1 MKRWK
6 LIVSI
11 VVVLAIIIA
20 VLFMNKRKMAAT
32 TAGGIKD
39 VYYVSVGKAEKKN
52 LTESLNMVGTITAND
67 DVNIISEAA
76 GKITGVFTKVGDY
89 KQAGS
94 VLFQVDD
101 ELKKAALMSAEANY
115 EKAKKDYE
123 RFQTLYQQKSVTDSQ
138 LDQAKLGAAMAEAQY
153 IVAKRQLN
161 DTQIKTPISGY
172 ITARYV
178 DLGSMVQGAP
188 QATMVANIVDISKLK
203 VKLNLAESDAFLTK
217 AGDAVSV
224 TVDVYPGVTFKGRV
238 ESVSSKG
245 DDAHTYPVEISINN
259 ESAHPLKAGMFAR
272 VEFTSLKNRETI
284 VIPRDALVGSVK
296 EPQVFVVENGI
307 AKLRNLTVG
316 SESGIFVQVIQ
327 GLMEGETIVIPRD
340 ALVGSVKEPQVFVVE
355 NGIAK
360 LRNLTVGSE
369 SGIFVQVLQ
378 GLMEG
383 ETIVVN
389 GQNNLVDNLKV
400 EILNK

>member
-6 LIVSI
+6 SI
-11 VVVLAIIIA
+11 VAVIVIFAVIITI
-20 VLFMNKRKMAAT
+20 LFMNKKKMAET

-39 VYYVSVGKAEKKN
+39 VYYVSVEKAEKKN
-52 LTESLNMVGTITAND
+52 LSESLSMVGNIIANG

-89 KQAGS
+89 KPAGS

-172 ITARYV
+172 VTSRYV

-188 QATMVANIVDISKLK
+188 QATMVANVVDISKLK

-217 AGDAVSV
+217 AGDAVTV

-238 ESVSSKG
+238 ESISSKG
-245 DDAHTYPVEISINN
+245 DEAHTYPVEITINN

-296 EPQVFVVENGI
+296 VPQVFVVENGI
-307 AKLRNLTVG
+307 VKLRNLTVG
-316 SESGIFVQVIQ
+316 
-327 GLMEGETIVIPRD
+327 
-340 ALVGSVKEPQVFVVE
+340 
-355 NGIAK
+355 N
-360 LRNLTVGSE
+360 E

>member
-1 MKRWK
+1 MKQWK
-6 LIVSI
+6 SI
-11 VVVLAIIIA
+11 VTVIVILAVIIT
-20 VLFMNKRKMAAT
+20 VLFINKRKMAAT

-39 VYYVSVGKAEKKN
+39 VYYVSVEKVSKKDLSETLN
-52 LTESLNMVGTITAND
+52 LVGNITANN
-67 DVNIISEAA
+67 DVNIISETA
-76 GKITGVFTKVGDY
+76 GKITAVFTKVGDY

-101 ELKKAALMSAEANY
+101 ELKKAAFMSAEANY
-115 EKAKKDYE
+115 EKARKDYE

-161 DTQIKTPISGY
+161 DSQIKTPISGY
-172 ITARYV
+172 VTARYV
-178 DLGSMVQGAP
+178 DLGAMVQGAP
-188 QATMVANIVDISKLK
+188 QPTLVANIVDISRLK
-203 VKLNLAESDAFLTK
+203 VKLNLAEKDAFIAK
-217 AGDAVSV
+217 VGDPVSV
-224 TVDVYPGVTFKGRV
+224 SVDVYPNVKFKGRI
-238 ESVSSKG
+238 ESISSKG

-284 VIPRDALVGSVK
+284 VIPRESLVGSVK
-296 EPQVFVVENGI
+296 EPQVFIVENGI
-307 AKLRNLTVG
+307 AKLRSLTVG
-316 SESGIFVQVIQ
+316 NQSGIY
-327 GLMEGETIVIPRD
+327 
-340 ALVGSVKEPQVFVVE
+340 
-355 NGIAK
+355 
-360 LRNLTVGSE
+360 
-369 SGIFVQVLQ
+369 VQVLQ

>member
-245 DDAHTYPVEISINN
+245 DEAHTYPVEISINN

-316 SESGIFVQVIQ
+316 SESGIFVQV
-327 GLMEGETIVIPRD
+327 
-340 ALVGSVKEPQVFVVE
+340 
-355 NGIAK
+355 
-360 LRNLTVGSE
+360 
-369 SGIFVQVLQ
+369 LQ

>member
-1 MKRWK
+1 MKHWK
-6 LIVSI
+6 TI
-11 VVVLAIIIA
+11 VLAIVILFIIIA

-39 VYYVSVGKAEKKN
+39 VYYVSVDKVVKKD
-52 LTESLNMVGTITAND
+52 LSESLSLVGNITANN
-67 DVNIISEAA
+67 DVNIISETA
-76 GKITGVFTKVGDY
+76 GKITAVFTKVGDY

-101 ELKKAALMSAEANY
+101 ELKKAAFMSAEANY

-123 RFQTLYQQKSVTDSQ
+123 RFKTLYQQKSISDSQ

-153 IVAKRQLN
+153 IVAKRQLE
-161 DTQIKTPISGY
+161 DTQIKTPISGFVS
-172 ITARYV
+172 ARYV
-178 DLGSMVQGAP
+178 DIGFMVQGAP
-188 QATMVANIVDISKLK
+188 QPSLVANVVDISRLK
-203 VKLNLAESDAFLTK
+203 VKLNLAERDAFLIK
-217 AGDAVSV
+217 EGDLVKVS
-224 TVDVYPGVTFKGRV
+224 VDVYPGITFKGRI

-259 ESAHPLKAGMFAR
+259 EGAHPLKAGMFAR

-284 VIPRDALVGSVK
+284 VIPRESLVGSVK

-307 AKLRNLTVG
+307 AKLRSLTVG
-316 SESGIFVQVIQ
+316 NQSGVYI
-327 GLMEGETIVIPRD
+327 
-340 ALVGSVKEPQVFVVE
+340 
-355 NGIAK
+355 
-360 LRNLTVGSE
+360 
-369 SGIFVQVLQ
+369 QVLR

>member
-1 MKRWK
+1 MKQWK
-6 LIVSI
+6 VIVSVI
-11 VVVLAIIIA
+11 VILVIIVA

-39 VYYVSVGKAEKKN
+39 VYYVSVDKVAKKD
-52 LTESLNMVGTITAND
+52 LSETLSLVGNITANN
-67 DVNIISEAA
+67 DVNIISETA
-76 GKITGVFTKVGDY
+76 GKITAVFTKVGDY

-101 ELKKAALMSAEANY
+101 ELKKAAFMSAEANY

-123 RFQTLYQQKSVTDSQ
+123 RFKTLYQQKSVSDSQ

-153 IVAKRQLN
+153 TVAKRQLE

-172 ITARYV
+172 VSARYV
-178 DLGSMVQGAP
+178 DIGSMVQGAP
-188 QATMVANIVDISKLK
+188 QATLVANIVDISRLK
-203 VKLNLAESDAFLTK
+203 VKLNLAERDAFLIK
-217 AGDAVSV
+217 VGDQVKV
-224 TVDVYPGVTFKGRV
+224 TVDVYPGVTFEGRI
-238 ESVSSKG
+238 ESISSKG
-245 DDAHTYPVEISINN
+245 DEAHTYPVEISINN
-259 ESAHPLKAGMFAR
+259 ERAHPLKASMFAR

-284 VIPRDALVGSVK
+284 VIPRESLVGSVK

-307 AKLRNLTVG
+307 AKLRSLTVG
-316 SESGIFVQVIQ
+316 NQSGIYI
-327 GLMEGETIVIPRD
+327 
-340 ALVGSVKEPQVFVVE
+340 
-355 NGIAK
+355 
-360 LRNLTVGSE
+360 
-369 SGIFVQVLQ
+369 QVLQ

>member
-1 MKRWK
+1 MKQWK
-6 LIVSI
+6 AIVSVI
-11 VVVLAIIIA
+11 VILGIIVA

-39 VYYVSVGKAEKKN
+39 VYYVSVDKVAKKN
-52 LTESLNMVGTITAND
+52 LSEILSLVGNITANN
-67 DVNIISEAA
+67 DVNIISETA
-76 GKITGVFTKVGDY
+76 GKVTAVFTKVGDY

-101 ELKKAALMSAEANY
+101 ELKKAAFMSAEVSY

-153 IVAKRQLN
+153 IMAKRQLD

-172 ITARYV
+172 VSARYV
-178 DLGSMVQGAP
+178 DIGSMVQGAP
-188 QATMVANIVDISKLK
+188 QSTLVANIVDISRLK
-203 VKLNLAESDAFLTK
+203 VKLNLAERDAFLIK
-217 AGDAVSV
+217 AGDQVKV
-224 TVDVYPGVTFKGRV
+224 TVDVYPGVIFNGRI
-238 ESVSSKG
+238 ESISSKG
-245 DDAHTYPVEISINN
+245 DESHTYPVEIIINN
-259 ESAHPLKAGMFAR
+259 ESAHPLKAGMFGR

-284 VIPRDALVGSVK
+284 VIPRESLVGSIK
-296 EPQVFVVENGI
+296 DPQVFVVENGI

-316 SESGIFVQVIQ
+316 NQSGIY
-327 GLMEGETIVIPRD
+327 
-340 ALVGSVKEPQVFVVE
+340 
-355 NGIAK
+355 
-360 LRNLTVGSE
+360 
-369 SGIFVQVLQ
+369 VQVLQ

>member
-1 MKRWK
+1 
-6 LIVSI
+6 
-11 VVVLAIIIA
+11 
-20 VLFMNKRKMAAT
+20 
-32 TAGGIKD
+32 
-39 VYYVSVGKAEKKN
+39 
-52 LTESLNMVGTITAND
+52 
-67 DVNIISEAA
+67 
-76 GKITGVFTKVGDY
+76 
-89 KQAGS
+89 
-94 VLFQVDD
+94 
-101 ELKKAALMSAEANY
+101 
-115 EKAKKDYE
+115 
-123 RFQTLYQQKSVTDSQ
+123 
-138 LDQAKLGAAMAEAQY
+138 
-153 IVAKRQLN
+153 
-161 DTQIKTPISGY
+161 
-172 ITARYV
+172 
-178 DLGSMVQGAP
+178 MVQGAP

-217 AGDAVSV
+217 AGDAVTV

-272 VEFTSLKNRETI
+272 VEFTSMKNRETI

-327 GLMEGETIVIPRD
+327 GLMEGETIV
-340 ALVGSVKEPQVFVVE
+340 
-355 NGIAK
+355 
-360 LRNLTVGSE
+360 
-369 SGIFVQVLQ
+369 
-378 GLMEG
+378 
-383 ETIVVN
+383 VN

>member
-6 LIVSI
+6 LIVSV

-39 VYYVSVGKAEKKN
+39 VYYVSVEKAEKKN
-52 LTESLNMVGTITAND
+52 LTESLSMVGTINANY

-101 ELKKAALMSAEANY
+101 ELRKAALMSAEANY

-138 LDQAKLGAAMAEAQY
+138 LDQAKLGAAMAESQF
-153 IVAKRQLN
+153 IIAKRQFN

-172 ITARYV
+172 VTACYV
-178 DLGSMVQGAP
+178 DLGAMVQGAP
-188 QATMVANIVDISKLK
+188 QATLVANIVDISKLK

-217 AGDAVSV
+217 AGDAVTV

-245 DDAHTYPVEISINN
+245 DDAHTYPVEIMINN
-259 ESAHPLKAGMFAR
+259 ERAHPLKAGMFAR
-272 VEFTSLKNRETI
+272 AEFTSLKNRETI

-316 SESGIFVQVIQ
+316 
-327 GLMEGETIVIPRD
+327 
-340 ALVGSVKEPQVFVVE
+340 
-355 NGIAK
+355 N
-360 LRNLTVGSE
+360 E

-378 GLMEG
+378 GLIEG

>member
-6 LIVSI
+6 LIVSV
-11 VVVLAIIIA
+11 VVVLAIIIT

-101 ELKKAALMSAEANY
+101 ELRKAALMSAEANY

-123 RFQTLYQQKSVTDSQ
+123 RFQVLAKQNSTSEAQ

-188 QATMVANIVDISKLK
+188 QATMVANIVNISKLK
-203 VKLNLAESDAFLTK
+203 IKLNLAESDAFLTK
-217 AGDAVSV
+217 AGDAVTV

-245 DDAHTYPVEISINN
+245 DDAHTFPVEIVINN
-259 ESAHPLKAGMFAR
+259 ESAHPLKAGMFTR
-272 VEFTSLKNRETI
+272 VEFTSLKNR
-284 VIPRDALVGSVK
+284 
-296 EPQVFVVENGI
+296 
-307 AKLRNLTVG
+307 
-316 SESGIFVQVIQ
+316 
-327 GLMEGETIVIPRD
+327 ETIVIPRD

>member
-1 MKRWK
+1 MKQWK
-6 LIVSI
+6 SI
-11 VVVLAIIIA
+11 VTVIVILAVIIT
-20 VLFMNKRKMAAT
+20 VLFINKRKMAAT

-39 VYYVSVGKAEKKN
+39 VYYVSVEKVSKKDLSETLN
-52 LTESLNMVGTITAND
+52 LIGNIAANN
-67 DVNIISEAA
+67 DVNIISETA
-76 GKITGVFTKVGDY
+76 GKITAVFTKVGDY

-101 ELKKAALMSAEANY
+101 ELKKAAFMSAEANY
-115 EKAKKDYE
+115 EKARKDYE

-153 IVAKRQLN
+153 IVAKRQLS
-161 DTQIKTPISGY
+161 DSQIKTPISGY
-172 ITARYV
+172 VTARYV
-178 DLGSMVQGAP
+178 DLGAMVQGAP
-188 QATMVANIVDISKLK
+188 QPTLVANIVDISRLK
-203 VKLNLAESDAFLTK
+203 VKLNLAEKDAFITK
-217 AGDAVSV
+217 VGDQVSV
-224 TVDVYPGVTFKGRV
+224 SVDVYPNVKFKGRI
-238 ESVSSKG
+238 ESISSKG

-259 ESAHPLKAGMFAR
+259 ESTHPLKAGMFAR

-284 VIPRDALVGSVK
+284 VIPRESLVGSVK

-307 AKLRNLTVG
+307 AKLRSLTVG
-316 SESGIFVQVIQ
+316 NQSGIY
-327 GLMEGETIVIPRD
+327 
-340 ALVGSVKEPQVFVVE
+340 
-355 NGIAK
+355 
-360 LRNLTVGSE
+360 
-369 SGIFVQVLQ
+369 VQVLQ

>member
-6 LIVSI
+6 LIVS
-11 VVVLAIIIA
+11 VVVVFAIIIT

-52 LTESLNMVGTITAND
+52 LTESLNMVGTIIAND

-89 KQAGS
+89 KPAGS

-138 LDQAKLGAAMAEAQY
+138 LDQAKLGVAMAEAQY

-188 QATMVANIVDISKLK
+188 QATMVANIVNISKLK

-217 AGDAVSV
+217 AGDAVTV

-316 SESGIFVQVIQ
+316 
-327 GLMEGETIVIPRD
+327 
-340 ALVGSVKEPQVFVVE
+340 
-355 NGIAK
+355 N
-360 LRNLTVGSE
+360 E

>member
-1 MKRWK
+1 MKHWK
-6 LIVSI
+6 SVIAA
-11 VVVLAIIIA
+11 VVVFVIVIA
-20 VLFMNKRKMAAT
+20 VLFVNKRKMSAT

-39 VYYVSVGKAEKKN
+39 VYYVSVEKVAKKDLSEILN
-52 LTESLNMVGTITAND
+52 LVGTITANN

-76 GKITGVFTKVGDY
+76 GKITAVFTKVGDY

-138 LDQAKLGAAMAEAQY
+138 LDQAKLGAAMAESQY
-153 IVAKRQLN
+153 IMAKRQLS

-172 ITARYV
+172 VTARNV

-188 QATMVANIVDISKLK
+188 QPTLVANVVDISKLK
-203 VKLNLAESDAFLTK
+203 VKLNLAERDAFLAK
-217 AGDAVSV
+217 VGDQVSV
-224 TVDVYPGVTFKGRV
+224 SVDVYPGVNFKGRI
-238 ESVSSKG
+238 ESISSKG
-245 DDAHTYPVEISINN
+245 DDAHTYPVEISISN

-272 VEFTSLKNRETI
+272 VEFISLKNRETI
-284 VIPRDALVGSVK
+284 VIPRESLIGSVK
-296 EPQVFVVENGI
+296 EPQVFVIENGI

-316 SESGIFVQVIQ
+316 NQSGIY
-327 GLMEGETIVIPRD
+327 
-340 ALVGSVKEPQVFVVE
+340 
-355 NGIAK
+355 
-360 LRNLTVGSE
+360 
-369 SGIFVQVLQ
+369 VQVLR

>member
-1 MKRWK
+1 MKNWK
-6 LIVSI
+6 AIVI
-11 VVVLAIIIA
+11 AVVILAIITA
-20 VLFMNKRKMAAT
+20 VLFMNKSKMAAS

-39 VYYVSVGKAEKKN
+39 VYYVSVEKAAKKN
-52 LTESLNMVGTITAND
+52 LSESLNLVGTIYANN
-67 DVNIISEAA
+67 DVNIISETA
-76 GKITGVFTKVGDY
+76 GKITQVFVNAGDY

-101 ELKKAALMSAEANY
+101 ELKKAAFMSAEASY

-123 RFQTLYQQKSVTDSQ
+123 RFQVLYQQKSVTDSQ
-138 LDQAKLGAAMAEAQY
+138 LDQAKLGAAVAEAQF

-161 DTQIKTPISGY
+161 DSQIKTPISGY

-188 QATMVANIVDISKLK
+188 QATLVANIVDISRLK
-203 VKLNLAESDAFLTK
+203 IKLNLAESDAFLVK
-217 AGDAVSV
+217 KGDAVAV
-224 TVDVYPGVTFKGRV
+224 TVDVYPGVVFKGKV

-259 ESAHPLKAGMFAR
+259 VKEHPLKAGMFAR
-272 VEFTSLKNRETI
+272 AEFTSLKNREAL
-284 VIPRDALVGSVK
+284 VIPRESLVGSIK
-296 EPQVFVVENGI
+296 EPQVYVVENGI

-316 SESGIFVQVIQ
+316 DQSGIYVQIL
-327 GLMEGETIVIPRD
+327 G
-340 ALVGSVKEPQVFVVE
+340 
-355 NGIAK
+355 
-360 LRNLTVGSE
+360 
-369 SGIFVQVLQ
+369 

>member
-6 LIVSI
+6 LIVSV
-11 VVVLAIIIA
+11 VVVLAVIIA

-217 AGDAVSV
+217 AGDAVTV

-272 VEFTSLKNRETI
+272 VEFTSMKNRETI

-327 GLMEGETIVIPRD
+327 GLMEGETIV
-340 ALVGSVKEPQVFVVE
+340 
-355 NGIAK
+355 
-360 LRNLTVGSE
+360 
-369 SGIFVQVLQ
+369 
-378 GLMEG
+378 
-383 ETIVVN
+383 VN

>member
-6 LIVSI
+6 LIVSV
-11 VVVLAIIIA
+11 VVVLAIIIT

-89 KQAGS
+89 KQAGT

-101 ELKKAALMSAEANY
+101 ELRKAALMSAEANY

-123 RFQTLYQQKSVTDSQ
+123 RFQVLAKQNSTSEAQ
-138 LDQAKLGAAMAEAQY
+138 LDQAKLGAAMAEAQF
-153 IVAKRQLN
+153 IIAKRQFN

-188 QATMVANIVDISKLK
+188 QATMVANIVNISKLK
-203 VKLNLAESDAFLTK
+203 IKLNLAESDAFLTK
-217 AGDAVSV
+217 AGDAVTV

-316 SESGIFVQVIQ
+316 SESGIFVQV
-327 GLMEGETIVIPRD
+327 
-340 ALVGSVKEPQVFVVE
+340 
-355 NGIAK
+355 
-360 LRNLTVGSE
+360 
-369 SGIFVQVLQ
+369 LQ